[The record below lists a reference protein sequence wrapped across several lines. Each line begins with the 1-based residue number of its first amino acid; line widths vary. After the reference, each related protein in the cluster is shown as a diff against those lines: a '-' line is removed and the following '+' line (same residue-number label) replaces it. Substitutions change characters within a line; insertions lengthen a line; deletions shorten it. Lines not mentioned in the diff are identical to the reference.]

1 MIKVVQIQYSTGSGA
16 RSAWRLQ
23 QAFLQSGIQSQII
36 SLEEEHPAKT
46 GIHYL
51 GRKERLT
58 ARINMRLQTRRTK
71 AAVKQ
76 YGLFSIPGFT
86 NNIAAHKAILEA
98 DYIYV
103 HWVMNGFLN
112 TRSFEQ
118 LAKLGKPVIF
128 VLHDMWNITGGC
140 HYSFECDQ
148 YRTNGCKNCPVFP
161 DAAGIAAKGF
171 AQKHKLYS
179 RYNNLYFVSPSVW
192 LQQCAQQSL
201 LAKNKPV
208 FYIPNVL
215 DTSVFKKCDKKA
227 ARHILNLGEQ
237 DTIIAFGAVSVSSPY
252 KGWTYLAAALKK
264 LKEQDLP
271 GNTTVLVF
279 GSGYNK
285 EMDDAIPFNT
295 RFMGYLGDE
304 YSTTLVYNAADVFVV
319 PSLADN
325 QPTIVQ
331 ESLSCGTPVVGFNT
345 GGIPDM
351 ITHKENG
358 YLAAYKNA
366 DDIVNGIRY
375 CMEHKTEGA
384 LLPQFTTAVT
394 VQKHLQLFEF
404 IKQHTAE
411 AKK

>member
-23 QAFLQSGIQSQII
+23 QAFINAGIQSHIV

-46 GIHYL
+46 GISYL
-51 GRKERLT
+51 GRKQKLVARL
-58 ARINMRLQTRRTK
+58 NMRLQARK
-71 AAVKQ
+71 NKMAEKKF
-76 YGLFSIPGFT
+76 GLFSITGYT
-86 NNIAAHKAILEA
+86 NNIAQHPEIVQA

-112 TRSFEQ
+112 ITSFEQ

-140 HYSFECDQ
+140 HYSFEC
-148 YRTNGCKNCPVFP
+148 TNYITNSCSNCQVFP
-161 DAAGIAAKGF
+161 TSHAAIASKGF
-171 AQKHKLYS
+171 AKKQQLYN
-179 RYNNLYFVSPSVW
+179 RFNNLYFVSPSIW
-192 LQQCAQQSL
+192 LQQCAKKSL
-201 LAKNKPV
+201 LAKSKPV

-215 DTSVFKKCDKKA
+215 DTDIFKPCDKKT
-227 ARHILNLGEQ
+227 ARLILNLPEN
-237 DTIIAFGAVSVSSPY
+237 DIIIAFGAVSVSSPY
-252 KGWTYLAAALKK
+252 KGWTYLAQALQL
-264 LKEQDLP
+264 LKMQNLA
-271 GNTTVLVF
+271 GNITVLVF

-285 EMDDAIPFNT
+285 EMDDAIPFST

-304 YSTTLVYNAADVFVV
+304 YSTALVYNAANVFVV

-351 ITHKENG
+351 IEHKTNG
-358 YLAAYKNA
+358 YLAEYKNA
-366 DDIVNGIRY
+366 ADI
-375 CMEHKTEGA
+375 TEGVKYC
-384 LLPQFTTAVT
+384 LKHNVKGQMLQHFKTHVT
-394 VQKHLQLFEF
+394 VQKHLDLFEF
-404 IKQHTAE
+404 IK
-411 AKK
+411 KYKP

>member
-23 QAFLQSGIQSQII
+23 QAFISSGIQSQII
-36 SLEEEHPAKT
+36 SLEEEHPVKE
-46 GIHYL
+46 GISYL
-51 GRKERLT
+51 GRKERLI
-58 ARINMRLQTRRTK
+58 ARINMRLQTRRTNK
-71 AAVKQ
+71 AVKQ
-76 YGLFSIPGFT
+76 FGLFSIPGFN
-86 NNIAAHKAILEA
+86 NNIANHKAILEA

-112 TRSFEQ
+112 IASFEQ
-118 LAKLGKPVIF
+118 LAKLGKPLIF

-140 HYSFECDQ
+140 HYSFEC
-148 YRTNGCKNCPVFP
+148 TNYVNNECKGCQVFP
-161 DAAGIAAKGF
+161 ADASIAIKGF
-171 AQKHKLYS
+171 AQKQKLYS

-201 LAKNKPV
+201 LAKDKPV

-215 DTSVFKKCDKKA
+215 DTSVFKKCDKTV
-227 ARHILNLGEQ
+227 ARKILNLDEH
-237 DTIIAFGAVSVSSPY
+237 DTIIAFGAVSVTSPY
-252 KGWTYLAAALKK
+252 KGWAYLAAALKK
-264 LKEQDLP
+264 LKEQNLP
-271 GNTTVLVF
+271 GKISVLVF

-285 EMDDAIPFNT
+285 EMDEAIPFNT

-351 ITHKENG
+351 ITHKQNG
-358 YLAAYKNA
+358 YLAEYKNA
-366 DDIVNGIRY
+366 GDIVEGIKY
-375 CMEHKTEGA
+375 CLQHKVEGA
-384 LLPQFTTAVT
+384 MLPQFKTPVT

-411 AKK
+411 GKK